1 MSELFE
7 NAGATVL
14 SCGNYMTP
22 IEVVQYLAHYHVNVL
37 TGDGSQIIQ
46 VIHHISMLPEEQRQ
60 RVRLNKVIYTSEPLT
75 QAQREHIIATLGP
88 VKICS
93 ILGSAEAGPYAIGS
107 PDLTGGHACTPIM
120 DFIFDTRT
128 MLIEILPPSI
138 IDEASPS
145 AASPVPN
152 GEPGIV
158 VQTSL
163 QRLRNPVVRYN
174 TGDIGSLHALPESAR
189 DVIAQEDWDHLRVL
203 RLHGRDRRFS
213 FKWYGVYYEFENV
226 AAMVQAEGTGV
237 LQWQI
242 ILSTLDSSLQTT
254 LEVRILRAI
263 DKGDTLSKEALVRKI
278 EWFFFVLPENRH
290 LFQITFVDG
299 IEKFEKSKT
308 GNKVMKLVDKTH

>member
-22 IEVVQYLAHYHVNVL
+22 VEVVQYLAHYHVNVL

-46 VIHHISMLPEEQRQ
+46 VVHYISMLPVEQRQ
-60 RVRLNKVIYTSEPLT
+60 RVKLTKIIYTSEPLT
-75 QAQREHIIATLGP
+75 QAQREHIVATLGP
-88 VKICS
+88 IKICS
-93 ILGSAEAGPYAIGS
+93 ILGSAESGPYAIGS
-107 PDLTGGHACTPIM
+107 PDLTGRQDCTSTM
-120 DFIFDTRT
+120 DFVFDTRT

-138 IDEASPS
+138 MDEAPLST
-145 AASPVPN
+145 ASPVPN
-152 GEPGIV
+152 GEPGII

-189 DVIAQEDWDHLRVL
+189 DVIAQEDWEHLRVL

-213 FKWYGVYYEFENV
+213 FKWFAAYFEFENV
-226 AAMVQAEGTGV
+226 ATMMQAKETGI
-237 LQWQI
+237 LQWQV
-242 ILSTLDSSLQTT
+242 ILGTLESSPQTT

-263 DKGDTLSKEALVRKI
+263 DRGGIQSKEALVKRI
-278 EWFFFVLPENRH
+278 EWFFYLLPENEH
-290 LFQITFVDG
+290 LFQITFVDDIG
-299 IEKFEKSKT
+299 GFEKSGT
-308 GNKVMKLVDKTH
+308 GNKVMKFVDRT